1 MKRRMPILPH
11 PRAAVAWLL
20 LALTGC
26 AARAPAPPPD
36 IVIDNAQV
44 GGSIVAFDQ
53 GSTWLA
59 FGDWRGSIGLRGLAD
74 GDAAR
79 RWRAHAGTV
88 NGLAFLDGGRRIL
101 SAGYDGELAEWDTQG
116 RRLRRVRTGSAV
128 MALAVGEADG
138 IAVTGHADGS
148 VRVWDLDGL
157 RPRRHEAVHAG
168 TVRAVAYLPGRQYI
182 ASSGSDARVFLWR
195 GPDASPVPLQH
206 PPTASRALQF
216 APDGRWLIG
225 SGWFR
230 LFRWDLTD
238 AALVTLPTEHHGLI
252 ASIHYSPDGRYV
264 ASISRKTD
272 SAVYFLDPADGAV
285 LRRFRRHDLCGAAV
299 AVSPDRHWLAT
310 TSDDA
315 SVRLWR
321 LEAPAR

>member
-1 MKRRMPILPH
+1 MRRFPH
-11 PRAAVAWLL
+11 PRWITAWLL
-20 LALTGC
+20 LSLTAC
-26 AARAPAPPPD
+26 AVRAPAPPPD

-44 GGSIVAFDQ
+44 GGSIVAFDRD
-53 GSTWLA
+53 STRLA
-59 FGDWRGSIGLRGLAD
+59 FGDWRGSIGVRGLAG
-74 GDAAR
+74 GDAVY

-88 NGLAFLDGGRRIL
+88 NGLVFLDGGRRIL
-101 SAGYDGELAEWDTQG
+101 SAGYDGELAEWDAQG
-116 RRLRRVRTGSAV
+116 RRLRHVRTGSPV

-148 VRVWDLDGL
+148 VGVWDLDGL
-157 RPRRHEAVHAG
+157 RPRRREAVHGGA
-168 TVRAVAYLPGRQYI
+168 VHAVAYLPGRRYI

-195 GPDASPVPLQH
+195 GPDAPPALLRD

-216 APDGRWLIG
+216 SPDGRWLIG

-230 LFRWDLTD
+230 LFRWDLAD
-238 AALVTLPTEHHGLI
+238 ASLATLPTEHHGLI

-272 SAVYFLDPADGAV
+272 SSVYFLDPADGAV

-299 AVSPDRHWLAT
+299 AVSPDRRWLAT

>member
-1 MKRRMPILPH
+1 MKRRMLILPH

-53 GSTWLA
+53 GSTRLA

-116 RRLRRVRTGSAV
+116 RRLRRVRTGSPV

-148 VRVWDLDGL
+148 VRVWDLDSL

-272 SAVYFLDPADGAV
+272 SSVYFLDPDDGAV